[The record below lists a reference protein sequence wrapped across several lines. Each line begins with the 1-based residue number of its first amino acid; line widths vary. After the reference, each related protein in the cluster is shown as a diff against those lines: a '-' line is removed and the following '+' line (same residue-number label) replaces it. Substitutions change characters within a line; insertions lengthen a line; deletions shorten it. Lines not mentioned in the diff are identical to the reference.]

1 MIRRCW
7 VSNLDCSTIIAKG
20 RRRYLFRDGITFVLC
35 LAFTNYSPA
44 APENLSLLNNHLPHP
59 KPSASLRLEHLCN
72 SALFWSK
79 AGSVPNNIGGQALP
93 GKTLFHTL
101 PNNLRLH
108 PRSISELDRGS
119 PAFPQGRFEW
129 FRSRSYLTLI
139 DSFSHKRTA
148 CFEIVLLCVHN
159 NLCTARMRLYRLIQ
173 MASVWKNR
181 TRKFHSVPK
190 VTQTFVFFICWPN
203 RRRC

>member
-1 MIRRCW
+1 M
-7 VSNLDCSTIIAKG
+7 
-20 RRRYLFRDGITFVLC
+20 
-35 LAFTNYSPA
+35 
-44 APENLSLLNNHLPHP
+44 PENLSLLNNHPP
-59 KPSASLRLEHLCN
+59 RSRSLAIFRLKHLCN
-72 SALFWSK
+72 SALFWSR
-79 AGSVPNNIGGQALP
+79 AGSAPNSIDGQALP
-93 GKTLFHTL
+93 EKTLFHTL
-101 PNNLRLH
+101 PNNPRLH
-108 PRSISELDRGS
+108 PRSISEPDRGS
-119 PAFPQGRFEW
+119 PAFSQGRSEW

-190 VTQTFVFFICWPN
+190 VTQTSSFFICWPN